1 MNDSGNSFNIRQA
14 EGARAFTV
22 RAHRLRDR
30 GDRRDA
36 DGSTTE
42 GAEVTLTLHCE
53 PRYSHLASRL
63 RSPIALTVR
72 GERVAGHIVA
82 VHPSGINTVELTAE
96 LR

>member
-1 MNDSGNSFNIRQA
+1 MEIHSTYDRLKALVPSPC
-14 EGARAFTV
+14 ELTV
-22 RAHRLRDR
+22 CETEAIAATLTGVRP
-30 GDRRDA
+30 
-36 DGSTTE
+36 E